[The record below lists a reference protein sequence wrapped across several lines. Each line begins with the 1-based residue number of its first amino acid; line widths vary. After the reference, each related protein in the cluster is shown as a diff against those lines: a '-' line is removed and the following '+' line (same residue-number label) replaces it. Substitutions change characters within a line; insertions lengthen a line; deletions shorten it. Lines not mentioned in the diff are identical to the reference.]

1 VWTFTFSA
9 LVKTGMGILQNSDKI
24 NNLHYCCVRE
34 NVNSWGTCTN
44 GYQDG
49 SLWTSHIWF
58 SQRRCMVPA

>member
-1 VWTFTFSA
+1 
-9 LVKTGMGILQNSDKI
+9 MGILQNSDKI